1 MKTDTRLAVQQ
12 GAALLLAMMTVV
24 LVATLASAM
33 LWQQWRTT
41 SVETAERQ
49 SQQAHW
55 LLVGAHDW
63 SRVVMREDSLGSN
76 TDHLGEPWARA
87 IARCTFV
94 LFFGRNTRRSGTKRR
109 QLARAGVFGG

>member
-1 MKTDTRLAVQQ
+1 MNTHTRLPAQQ

-33 LWQQWRTT
+33 LWQQWRTI

-49 SQQAHW
+49 GQQAHW

-63 SRVVMREDSLGSN
+63 SRVVMREDALGSS
-76 TDHLGEPWARA
+76 TDHLGEPWAVPLRE
-87 IARCTFV
+87 ARLSPSLLCPV
-94 LFFGRNTRRSGTKRR
+94 RVNGL
-109 QLARAGVFGG
+109 

>member
-63 SRVVMREDSLGSN
+63 SRVVTVWQERR
-76 TDHLGEPWARA
+76 PWWS
-87 IARCTFV
+87 
-94 LFFGRNTRRSGTKRR
+94 RRSC
-109 QLARAGVFGG
+109 LSAESPPC